1 MAEVRMPKMGDG
13 MEEGTLLRWLKR
25 EGDSVT
31 VNESIAEIETDEA
44 NVEMP
49 AEESGTLTKI
59 IVQEGQTVPVGAVLA
74 HIGAVSGN
82 GGKATASDAV
92 PPSSQPTKVPGS
104 TGDGN
109 GGSPGA
115 KAQDVAESTPPTR
128 STGPSAERV
137 KASPLA
143 RKMAGELGIDL
154 AQISGTG
161 PGGRVVERDVK
172 NFHPGGTAPKMPSL
186 PEAAPVAKAAPAA
199 PSLAGRDTDLSKMR
213 KAIAR
218 RTVQSKQTIPHI
230 YLTRPV
236 EMDRGMALLDELNRP
251 TPDNKVTVNDLII
264 KACAVA
270 LTKFP
275 DVNVSYT
282 PEDRIRHYGTVNIGF
297 AVGTNEG
304 LYIPV
309 ITDCGNKTLK
319 EISAETKTFAGKA
332 RAGTLS
338 PQEMS
343 GGTFSISNLG
353 MFGIE
358 EFGAVINPPESAILA
373 VGAVLREAVVGEDGS
388 IRAARRMR
396 VTLSCDHRSVDGLL
410 GARFL
415 QELARLLEN
424 PHELLAWS

>member
-13 MEEGTLLRWLKR
+13 MEEGTVLRWLKR
-25 EGDSVT
+25 EGDQVT
-31 VNESIAEIETDEA
+31 VNESIAEIETDKA

-49 AEESGTLTKI
+49 AEESGTLTL
-59 IVQEGQTVPVGAVLA
+59 IVVKEGQTVPVGAVLA
-74 HIGAVSGN
+74 HIGGVQGN
-82 GGKATASDAV
+82 GGKGAARGAGASTSRPDK
-92 PPSSQPTKVPGS
+92 PPTSAGT
-104 TGDGN
+104 GN
-109 GGSPGA
+109 GGSSSSKSMDSSPSA
-115 KAQDVAESTPPTR
+115 PT
-128 STGPSAERV
+128 SGPSAERV

-154 AQISGTG
+154 AQIRGTG

-172 NFHPGGTAPKMPSL
+172 AFHPGAAAPKMPSL
-186 PEAAPVAKAAPAA
+186 PEAAPIAKAVSAA
-199 PSLAGRDTDLSKMR
+199 PSLSGRDSDLSKMR

-236 EMDRGMALLDELNRP
+236 EMDHAMAFLDELNRP
-251 TPDNKVTVNDLII
+251 TPDNKITVNDLIV

-270 LTKFP
+270 LTRFP

-282 PEDRIRHYGTVNIGF
+282 PQDRIRHYDTVNIGF

-319 EISAETKTFAGKA
+319 EISAETKALAGKA
-332 RAGTLS
+332 RAGTIS

-373 VGAVLREAVVGEDGS
+373 VGAVMREAVAREDGS
-388 IRAARRMR
+388 IRAAKRMR
-396 VTLSCDHRSVDGLL
+396 VTMSCDHRAVDGLL
-410 GARFL
+410 GARFM
-415 QELARLLEN
+415 QEVARLLEN
-424 PHELLAWS
+424 PFELLAWS

>member
-13 MEEGTLLRWLKR
+13 MEEGTVLRWLKR
-25 EGDSVT
+25 EGDPVT
-31 VNESIAEIETDEA
+31 ANESIAEIETDKA

-49 AEESGTLTKI
+49 AEESGVLTKI
-59 IVQEGQTVPVGAVLA
+59 VVQEGQTVPVGAVLA
-74 HIGAVSGN
+74 HIGSASSN
-82 GGKATASDAV
+82 GGGAPAPTESTTPVRADSSPSGEEGSLPPLSLDKPPAQSETRLTG
-92 PPSSQPTKVPGS
+92 PPS
-104 TGDGN
+104 
-109 GGSPGA
+109 
-115 KAQDVAESTPPTR
+115 E
-128 STGPSAERV
+128 ERV

-143 RKMAGELGIDL
+143 RKLARERGIDL
-154 AQISGTG
+154 AQVKGTG
-161 PGGRVVERDVK
+161 PGGRIVERDVK
-172 NFHPGGTAPKMPSL
+172 EFQPGATPPKLPSL
-186 PEAAPVAKAAPAA
+186 PETAPVARATTAAPT
-199 PSLAGRDTDLSKMR
+199 LQGRDLDITKMR

-236 EMDRGMALLDELNRP
+236 EMERAMSLLEELNRP
-251 TPDNKVTVNDLII
+251 DPENKVTINDLII

-270 LTKFP
+270 LAKFP
-275 DVNVSYT
+275 EVNVSYT
-282 PEDRIRHYGTVNIGF
+282 PEDKLRQYETINVGF

-309 ITDCGNKTLK
+309 IPDCGNKSLRQ
-319 EISAETKTFAGKA
+319 ISAEAKTLAGKA
-332 RAGTLS
+332 RGGTIS

-373 VGAVLREAVVGEDGS
+373 VGAVMREAVVREDG
-388 IRAARRMR
+388 AVHAGRRMR
-396 VTLSCDHRSVDGLL
+396 VTMSCDHRAVDGLL

-415 QELARLLEN
+415 QELARLLET
-424 PHELLAWS
+424 PAELLTWS

>member
-13 MEEGTLLRWLKR
+13 MEEGTVLRWLKR
-25 EGDSVT
+25 EGEQVT
-31 VNESIAEIETDEA
+31 ANESIAEIETDKA

-59 IVQEGQTVPVGAVLA
+59 LVQEGQTVPIGAVLA
-74 HIGAVSGN
+74 HIGAVS
-82 GGKATASDAV
+82 A
-92 PPSSQPTKVPGS
+92 
-104 TGDGN
+104 N
-109 GGSPGA
+109 GGSKPAAAPEGTPSKEPPVTA
-115 KAQDVAESTPPTR
+115 NSAPQAESAPAEESVRPP
-128 STGPSAERV
+128 SEERV

-143 RKMAGELGIDL
+143 RKMAKEMGIDL
-154 AQISGTG
+154 AQVTGTG

-172 NFHPGGTAPKMPSL
+172 SFKPGAGVPKMPSL
-186 PEAAPVAKAAPAA
+186 PEAFPVPRATAMAPT
-199 PSLAGRDTDLSKMR
+199 LEGRDIDLSKMR

-236 EMDRGMALLDELNRP
+236 EMDRAATLLDQMNAP
-251 TPDNKVTVNDLII
+251 TPDNKITINDLII
-264 KACAVA
+264 KACAVGLA
-270 LTKFP
+270 KFP
-275 DVNVSYT
+275 EVNVSYT
-282 PEDRIRHYGTVNIGF
+282 PDDKIRQYDSINVGF

-309 ITDCGNKTLK
+309 IMDCGKKTLR
-319 EISAETKTFAGKA
+319 EISAVAKELAGKA
-332 RAGTLS
+332 RGGTLS

-343 GGTFSISNLG
+343 SGTFSISNLG

-358 EFGAVINPPESAILA
+358 EFGAVISPPESAILA
-373 VGAVLREAVVGEDGS
+373 VGAMMREAVVSEDGS

-415 QELARLLEN
+415 QEVARLLEN
-424 PHELLAWS
+424 PLELLA